1 MNEIIRVTKIWLH
14 EIFNILDK
22 NTQDDKEWDEFI
34 EKLYNQKRQR
44 EGLELYI
51 EKNGGRGMNNIYP
64 NHVEKSQENDPIF
77 DFYTI

>member
-1 MNEIIRVTKIWLH
+1 MNEIIKVTKIWLH

-22 NTQDDKEWDEFI
+22 DTQDDKEWDEFI

-51 EKNGGRGMNNIYP
+51 EKNG
-64 NHVEKSQENDPIF
+64 VDV
-77 DFYTI
+77 

>member
-1 MNEIIRVTKIWLH
+1 LNEIIKVTKIWLH

-22 NTQDDKEWDEFI
+22 DAQDDKEWDEFI

-51 EKNGGRGMNNIYP
+51 EKNG
-64 NHVEKSQENDPIF
+64 VEV
-77 DFYTI
+77 

>member
-1 MNEIIRVTKIWLH
+1 MNEIIKVTKIWLH

-22 NTQDDKEWDEFI
+22 DAQDDKEWDEFI

-51 EKNGGRGMNNIYP
+51 EKNGAE
-64 NHVEKSQENDPIF
+64 V
-77 DFYTI
+77 

>member
-22 NTQDDKEWDEFI
+22 DTQDDKEWDEFI

-51 EKNGGRGMNNIYP
+51 EKNGA
-64 NHVEKSQENDPIF
+64 EA
-77 DFYTI
+77 

>member
-1 MNEIIRVTKIWLH
+1 MNEIIKVVKIWLH

-22 NTQDDKEWDEFI
+22 DTQDDKEWDEFI

-51 EKNGGRGMNNIYP
+51 EKNGAE
-64 NHVEKSQENDPIF
+64 V
-77 DFYTI
+77 

>member
-1 MNEIIRVTKIWLH
+1 MNEIIKVTKIWLH

-22 NTQDDKEWDEFI
+22 DTQDDKEWDEFI

-51 EKNGGRGMNNIYP
+51 EKNGAE
-64 NHVEKSQENDPIF
+64 V
-77 DFYTI
+77 

>member
-1 MNEIIRVTKIWLH
+1 MIGRDCELNEIIKVTKIWLH

-22 NTQDDKEWDEFI
+22 DTQDDKEWDEFI

-51 EKNGGRGMNNIYP
+51 EKNG
-64 NHVEKSQENDPIF
+64 VEV
-77 DFYTI
+77 

>member
-1 MNEIIRVTKIWLH
+1 MIGRDCELNEIIKVTKIWLH

-22 NTQDDKEWDEFI
+22 DAQDDKEWDEFI

-51 EKNGGRGMNNIYP
+51 EKNG
-64 NHVEKSQENDPIF
+64 VEV
-77 DFYTI
+77 

>member
-51 EKNGGRGMNNIYP
+51 EKNG
-64 NHVEKSQENDPIF
+64 VEV
-77 DFYTI
+77 

>member
-22 NTQDDKEWDEFI
+22 DTQDDKEWDEFI

-51 EKNGGRGMNNIYP
+51 EKNG
-64 NHVEKSQENDPIF
+64 VEV
-77 DFYTI
+77 

>member
-1 MNEIIRVTKIWLH
+1 MDEIIKATKRWLS

-22 NTQDDKEWDEFI
+22 DTQDDKEWDEFI

-51 EKNGGRGMNNIYP
+51 EKNGAE
-64 NHVEKSQENDPIF
+64 V
-77 DFYTI
+77 

>member
-1 MNEIIRVTKIWLH
+1 MNEIIKVTKIWLH

-22 NTQDDKEWDEFI
+22 DTQDDKEWDEFI

-51 EKNGGRGMNNIYP
+51 EKNGTE
-64 NHVEKSQENDPIF
+64 V
-77 DFYTI
+77 

>member
-1 MNEIIRVTKIWLH
+1 MNEIIKVTKIWLH

-22 NTQDDKEWDEFI
+22 DTQDDKEWDEFI

-51 EKNGGRGMNNIYP
+51 EKNG
-64 NHVEKSQENDPIF
+64 VEV
-77 DFYTI
+77 

>member
-1 MNEIIRVTKIWLH
+1 MNEIIKVTKIWLH

-22 NTQDDKEWDEFI
+22 DAQDDKEWDEFI

-51 EKNGGRGMNNIYP
+51 EKNG
-64 NHVEKSQENDPIF
+64 VEV
-77 DFYTI
+77 

>member
-1 MNEIIRVTKIWLH
+1 MFIVKYTIGQGFELNEIIKVTKIWLH

-22 NTQDDKEWDEFI
+22 DAQDDKEWDEFI

-51 EKNGGRGMNNIYP
+51 EKNG
-64 NHVEKSQENDPIF
+64 VEA
-77 DFYTI
+77 